1 MSMFKN
7 KDSLEKQIQ
16 KVESETI
23 SSIVDQNM
31 QINGELAFKG
41 KTRID
46 GSVTGNINGEHLILS
61 QSGTIVGDIEVTS
74 FVCHGTIE
82 GNVSAEMVTARKG
95 CSIHGKVVTA
105 NLVVEPGA
113 ALDGEVKTIKE
124 HVADGKMEEAGTRPQ
139 ESSLSD

>member
-1 MSMFKN
+1 MFKN
-7 KDSLEKQIQ
+7 KDNLEKQIQ

-31 QINGELAFKG
+31 TINGELSFKG

-46 GSVTGNINGEHLILS
+46 GSVTGNITGEHLILS
-61 QSGTIVGDIEVTS
+61 RTGVITGDIAVAS

-82 GNVSAEMVTARKG
+82 GNVTADIVTARKG
-95 CSIHGKVVTA
+95 SSIQGRVETA

-113 ALDGEVKTIKE
+113 ALDGEVKT
-124 HVADGKMEEAGTRPQ
+124 VTDSPAARQQADPPAPT
-139 ESSLSD
+139 

>member
-1 MSMFKN
+1 MFKS

-31 QINGELAFKG
+31 TISGDVSFKG

-46 GSVTGNINGEHLILS
+46 GSVNGTIAGEHLILS
-61 QSGTIVGDIEVTS
+61 QSGVIVGDITVSS

-82 GNVSAEMVTARKG
+82 GNVTADIVTARKG
-95 CSIHGKVVTA
+95 SSIQGRVETA

-113 ALDGEVKTIKE
+113 ALDGEVKTISASAA
-124 HVADGKMEEAGTRPQ
+124 VGTDPAQ
-139 ESSLSD
+139 SPEKQSS